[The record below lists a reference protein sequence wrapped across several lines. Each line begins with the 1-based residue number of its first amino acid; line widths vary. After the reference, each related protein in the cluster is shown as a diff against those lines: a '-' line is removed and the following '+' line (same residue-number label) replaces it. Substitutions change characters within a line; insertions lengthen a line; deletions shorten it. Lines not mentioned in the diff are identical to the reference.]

1 MNQIVFKR
9 ITVAIIMQNT
19 STKHPSHIRLIKQI
33 KLSISIYAFYPNA
46 SWSHKHLSCFKWKQ
60 TLHDSLFIIILFDLC
75 NADVCRFLFV
85 FIYTHTHT
93 VYQSIDFIVMNTVIF
108 TVCHYKIIKETEGES
123 LQDDSM
129 KGVSR

>member
-1 MNQIVFKR
+1 MR
-9 ITVAIIMQNT
+9 
-19 STKHPSHIRLIKQI
+19 PDP
-33 KLSISIYAFYPNA
+33 ISIYLVSNGNKPCMIHYLLLFSLIYAMLMFA
-46 SWSHKHLSCFKWKQ
+46 GFFLS
-60 TLHDSLFIIILFDLC
+60 L
-75 NADVCRFLFV
+75 
-85 FIYTHTHT
+85 YTHTHT